1 MRVKT
6 VNFQAGTVD
15 EPLGYV
21 GENNE
26 TRLIITPPEELT
38 EDAAIV
44 SYIVAFGVD
53 GNIYRSAPIEKD
65 TTITCDLWQEATGSK
80 LITIQLEATD
90 EGGNILAKSQVLYG
104 KFLPSI
110 DGADVA
116 SDPELSP
123 FVNQVVANTAAR
135 HTHPNKALLDDIPEY
150 STADIGK
157 FLSVNANGIEW
168 NAIEL
173 SIAEIALTEAISNYT
188 AQQLVTMEAN
198 GYTFTY
204 QGEPVAATGKNSSG
218 TEFYFIVFDLD
229 GSDTY
234 IRTYRVQNNKVI
246 LAYGLPSNYYA
257 LKSINGVSTAASAD
271 ITIKADD
278 IQASPSWTPTN
289 DTELATKKYVDDN
302 KGDKLPAV
310 TSADEDKVLKVNS
323 SGQWVA
329 GEGGGI
335 TEKVLELDVD
345 FVTSAILD
353 NVVGNGTEVLLM
365 GDQMS
370 SGGLLHNCRVTGIE
384 GYITGA
390 GWNNAL
396 SLYAE
401 GDTFILCNLPFV
413 VNDGDD
419 EYTILGYTIL
429 TSATL
434 STIEK
439 IRIHYIELGGVET
452 ATPES

>member
-1 MRVKT
+1 MREKT
-6 VNFQAGTVD
+6 INYIDGTVD

-90 EGGNILAKSQVLYG
+90 ESGNILAKSQVLYG

-150 STADIGK
+150 SAADVGK
-157 FLSVNANGIEW
+157 FLSVSANGIEW
-168 NAIEL
+168 NAVEL

-218 TEFYFIVFDLD
+218 TEFYFTVFDLD

-246 LAYGLPSNYYA
+246 SAYGLPSNYYL

-278 IQASPSWTPTN
+278 IQATENYTPTN
-289 DTELATKKYVDDN
+289 DADIATKKYVDDN
-302 KGDKLPAV
+302 AGNGFVAQNTAPAD
-310 TSADEDKVLKVNS
+310 TSLLWIDTDDNTGKTIE
-323 SGQWVA
+323 W
-329 GEGGGI
+329 
-335 TEKVLELDVD
+335 
-345 FVTSAILD
+345 SAIQNKPTSFPPSTHTHAYSEITNTPDLSVYALKSYVD
-353 NVVGNGTEVLLM
+353 TLVGNADALL
-365 GDQMS
+365 G
-370 SGGLLHNCRVTGIE
+370 SGVI
-384 GYITGA
+384 
-390 GWNNAL
+390 
-396 SLYAE
+396 
-401 GDTFILCNLPFV
+401 V
-413 VNDGDD
+413 
-419 EYTILGYTIL
+419 
-429 TSATL
+429 
-434 STIEK
+434 
-439 IRIHYIELGGVET
+439 
-452 ATPES
+452 